1 MRPLVLALL
10 AAVAVAQE
18 APPAA
23 PPPPPPPPDLPGA
36 EAVPLL
42 PPEDPADVYGAP
54 LATDPLTPAP
64 APAVLDAYRADP
76 AFQYDDPQAE
86 GPSLWEQVLR
96 WLRRTLWDPVF
107 ENTTPDLRRYVLIA
121 LAVLALGWAV
131 ARLLRVEGA
140 GVFAR
145 RSDPGGGA
153 GPLLDAEAIAEVDLA
168 TRLRAALGAGDHREA
183 VRVRYLLLL
192 QALDA
197 SGALAWRRD
206 KTNRQYVAEVR
217 ASRPG
222 RARTFARATRVFD
235 AVWYGERPVS
245 PALYAELAPLFDE
258 AAPASTP
265 PVSVPA

>member
-10 AAVAVAQE
+10 AAAAVAQE

-23 PPPPPPPPDLPGA
+23 PPPPPPDV
-36 EAVPLL
+36 VPADAL

-54 LATDPLTPAP
+54 LATDTLTPAP
-64 APAVLDAYRADP
+64 APATLDAYRADP
-76 AFQYDDPQAE
+76 DFQYDDPQAE
-86 GPSLWEQVLR
+86 GPSLWEQFLR

-107 ENTTPDLRRYVLIA
+107 ENTTPDMRRYVLIA
-121 LAVLALGWAV
+121 LAVLVVGWAV

-145 RSDPGGGA
+145 RSDTGGGV
-153 GPLLDAEAIAEVDLA
+153 GPLLDAEDIADVDLG
-168 TRLRAALGAGDHREA
+168 TRLRAALDRGDHREA

-217 ASRPG
+217 ASRPD
-222 RARTFARATRVFD
+222 RAATFARATRVFD
-235 AVWYGERPVS
+235 AVWYGERPVP

-258 AAPASTP
+258 AAPASSTP
-265 PVSVPA
+265 PASVPA